1 MAYFHKKQ
9 DGFDRA
15 GKIIADVFIAL
26 LILTFAI
33 AFFGMLGGLLA
44 FVVLEGA
51 LLTVDFVVPNEH
63 DSSGAV
69 VR

>member
-1 MAYFHKKQ
+1 
-9 DGFDRA
+9 
-15 GKIIADVFIAL
+15 
-26 LILTFAI
+26 
-33 AFFGMLGGLLA
+33 MLGGLLA

-63 DSSGAV
+63 DSSGAI

>member
-1 MAYFHKKQ
+1 MAYFHRKQ
-9 DGFDRA
+9 DVFDRA

-26 LILTFAI
+26 LILTFSI
-33 AFFGMLGGLLA
+33 AFFGTLGGLLA
-44 FVVLEGA
+44 FLVLEGA

>member
-1 MAYFHKKQ
+1 MAYFHRKQ
-9 DGFDRA
+9 DVFDRA

-26 LILTFAI
+26 LILTFSI
-33 AFFGMLGGLLA
+33 AFFGTLGGLVA
-44 FVVLEGA
+44 FFVLEGA

>member
-63 DSSGAV
+63 DSSGAI

>member
-33 AFFGMLGGLLA
+33 AFFGTLGGVLA
-44 FVVLEGA
+44 FFVLYGA
-51 LLTVDFVVPNEH
+51 LLAVDFVVPNEH
-63 DSSGAV
+63 DASGAV

>member
-9 DGFDRA
+9 DGFDRG

-63 DSSGAV
+63 DSSGAI

>member
-26 LILTFAI
+26 LILIFAI

-63 DSSGAV
+63 DSSGAI